1 MKTFGFSS
9 SFIPHPSS
17 LSEMKREFFA
27 LTVVLLIFVA
37 FPAALF
43 GYQAWRTSEL
53 DGTNARVIALTAN
66 APSNGGWQPDTIRVN
81 VGERVRLRIS
91 APDVVHGFEIPALGV
106 KIDEILPGHVEEVEF
121 VATRAG
127 RYPFACTRWCSV
139 DHWRMRGVIEVIDP
153 ANPNPLLPTAAP
165 PLFQQLKIDIDAM
178 HPAQNIPIQRPS
190 AARGALL
197 ADRITVPGDLRTQSP
212 SEVFT
217 KLRGDP
223 ALKSFDD
230 RQLWDAVAFAW
241 KRASGDPSS
250 LRAGSA
256 IARGQTLFAR
266 DCAACHGESGKGNG
280 PAGRALPGLT
290 AMQADNHMMQEV
302 KRGPADFTDASQML
316 GANDVLLQGKILR
329 GGMGTGMPEW
339 RSLYS
344 DQDMWDVISFIRSF
358 VFDYGL
364 SEKK

>member
-1 MKTFGFSS
+1 MKNE
-9 SFIPHPSS
+9 
-17 LSEMKREFFA
+17 LFA
-27 LTVVLLIFVA
+27 FTVVLLIFVA

-43 GYQAWRTSEL
+43 GYQTWRTNAA
-53 DGTNARVIALTAN
+53 DARVIDLTAN

-81 VGERVRLRIS
+81 VGERVRLRIA
-91 APDVVHGFEIPALGV
+91 APDVVHGFEIPALGIKV
-106 KIDEILPGHVEEVEF
+106 DEILPGHVEEVEF

-153 ANPNPLLPTAAP
+153 ANTNPPLPTVAP
-165 PLFQQLKIDIDAM
+165 PLYQQMKIDIDAM
-178 HPAQNIPIQRPS
+178 HPAQNIPAQRPS

-197 ADRITVPGDLRTQSP
+197 NFSVPGDLRMQSP
-212 SEVFT
+212 SEVFA
-217 KLRGDP
+217 KLRGDA
-223 ALKSFDD
+223 ALKANSDA
-230 RQLWDAVAFAW
+230 QLWDEAAFAW
-241 KRASGDPSS
+241 KRSAGDPSS

-256 IARGQTLFAR
+256 IERGQTLFAR

-280 PAGRALPGLT
+280 PAGRDLPGLT
-290 AMQADNHMMQEV
+290 AMQSDNQMMPKV

-316 GANDVLLQGKILR
+316 GASDVLLQGKILR

-344 DQDMWDVISFIRSF
+344 DQNMWDVIGFIRSF
-358 VFDYGL
+358 IFDYGL